1 MCRSLK
7 ALIFL
12 TLFQQKDMVSVK
24 PFNMMMEEQEVSA
37 FHGALVKALVV
48 LTLFQ

>member
-1 MCRSLK
+1 MKPLVY
-7 ALIFL
+7 L
-12 TLFQQKDMVSVK
+12 TLFESKNRVSVK

-37 FHGALVKALVV
+37 FHGALVKALVF